1 MAQLVESLDPN
12 VKLCRVMT
20 TPQLHS
26 KDVLEYT
33 LSPRHNLCCHCHWLH
48 EFCICAQ
55 YIRLAA
61 QGTYASRLWNC
72 NGLVNGDVGTD
83 DVSLS
88 QSATSFLS
96 PSQSTSMMFTTLYWF
111 PWPFNSPFHTILKW
125 AGWSDHLGSKA
136 NNEAHQIV
144 FCPLAPH

>member
-12 VKLCRVMT
+12 VKLCQVMT
-20 TPQLHS
+20 TPQLHL

-33 LSPRHNLCCHCHWLH
+33 LSPQCDLCCHCHWLH

-55 YIRLAA
+55 YVRLAA
-61 QGTYASRLWNC
+61 QGTYASWLWNC
-72 NGLVNGDVGTD
+72 NGLANGDVGTD
-83 DVSLS
+83 NVSLS

-125 AGWSDHLGSKA
+125 AVWSNHLGSKA

-144 FCPLAPH
+144 FRPLAPH